1 MTSSDKNP
9 YSFFSH
15 AAGLLALVCACNIAV
30 LAAGQAQPPPQE
42 APPRV
47 NADAAVLADF
57 NKRVEAYV
65 ALHNKVDGMLTEPSK
80 DGRPEAVVEHQRAFA
95 KLMQQERQHAQA
107 GDIMT
112 KPMRDIVRRLLASVF
127 RGPNGRDI
135 KHAILDEYTGN
146 PGLRVNQAYPDN
158 MPFSSVPFAILEG
171 LPKLPDALAYRFVGS
186 RLILLD
192 PHGRLVVDV
201 MEKAFP

>member
-1 MTSSDKNP
+1 VLVIVLGAVATSASARGPQQPAVNP
-9 YSFFSH
+9 
-15 AAGLLALVCACNIAV
+15 
-30 LAAGQAQPPPQE
+30 
-42 APPRV
+42 
-47 NADAAVLADF
+47 DAATIADF

-65 ALHNKVDGMLTEPSK
+65 ALHNKVDAMLPEPAA

-95 KLMQQERQHAQA
+95 KMMAQERPNAEP

-112 KPMRDIVRRLLASVF
+112 KPMRNVVRRLLAGVF

-135 KHAILDEYTGN
+135 KHSILDEYTGN
-146 PGLRVNQAYPDN
+146 FALRVNQTYPDN
-158 MPFSSVPFAILEG
+158 MPFSTVPLPILEG
-171 LPKLPDALAYRFVGS
+171 LPKLPDALSYRFVGQ

-192 PHGRLVVDV
+192 QHGRLVVDI

>member
-1 MTSSDKNP
+1 MKTLSI
-9 YSFFSH
+9 
-15 AAGLLALVCACNIAV
+15 LLLIAV
-30 LAAGQAQPPPQE
+30 APLTSARAQQPS
-42 APPRV
+42 V
-47 NADAAVLADF
+47 NPDAATIVDF

-65 ALHNKVDGMLTEPSK
+65 ALHNKVDAMLPEPSA

-95 KLMQQERQHAQA
+95 KMMAQERPNAQP

-112 KPMRDIVRRLLASVF
+112 KPMRNVVRRLLAGVF

-135 KHAILDEYTGN
+135 KHSILDEYTGN
-146 PGLRVNQAYPDN
+146 VALRVNQPYPDN
-158 MPFSSVPFAILEG
+158 MPFSSVPLPILEG
-171 LPKLPDALAYRFVGS
+171 LPKLPDALAYRFVGQ

-192 PHGRLVVDV
+192 PHGRLVVDI

>member
-1 MTSSDKNP
+1 MRTLSIIVLFAAASLASARADQGVNP
-9 YSFFSH
+9 
-15 AAGLLALVCACNIAV
+15 
-30 LAAGQAQPPPQE
+30 
-42 APPRV
+42 
-47 NADAAVLADF
+47 DAATIADF

-65 ALHNKVDGMLTEPSK
+65 ALHDKVDAMLPEPSA

-95 KLMQQERQHAQA
+95 KMMAQERPNAQP

-112 KPMRDIVRRLLASVF
+112 KPMRNVVRRLLAGVF

-135 KHAILDEYTGN
+135 KHSILDEYTGN
-146 PGLRVNQAYPDN
+146 FVLRVNQSYPDS
-158 MPFSSVPFAILEG
+158 MPFSSVPLPILEG
-171 LPKLPDALAYRFVGS
+171 LPKLPDALAYRFVGD

-192 PHGRLVVDV
+192 PHGRLVVDI

>member
-1 MTSSDKNP
+1 METSGKSP
-9 YSFFSH
+9 W
-15 AAGLLALVCACNIAV
+15 LALVCIGAAMV
-30 LAAGQAQPPPQE
+30 LTAGHAQAGPQE
-42 APPRV
+42 SKPKV
-47 NADAAVLADF
+47 NADAATIADF
-57 NKRVEAYV
+57 NTRVAAYV
-65 ALHNKVDGMLTEPSK
+65 TLHDKVDHMLTEPSQ

-107 GDIMT
+107 GDILT

-127 RGPNGRDI
+127 RGPNGREI

-146 PGLRVNQAYPDN
+146 VALRVNQAYPDN
-158 MPFSSVPFAILEG
+158 MPLSSVPLAILQG

>member
-1 MTSSDKNP
+1 MRTLSIIVLFAAASLASARADQGVNP
-9 YSFFSH
+9 
-15 AAGLLALVCACNIAV
+15 
-30 LAAGQAQPPPQE
+30 
-42 APPRV
+42 
-47 NADAAVLADF
+47 DAATIADF

-65 ALHNKVDGMLTEPSK
+65 ALHDKVDAMLPEPSA

-95 KLMQQERQHAQA
+95 KMMAQERPNAQP

-112 KPMRDIVRRLLASVF
+112 KPMRNVVRRLLAGVF

-135 KHAILDEYTGN
+135 KHSILDEYTGN
-146 PGLRVNQAYPDN
+146 FVLRVNQSYPDN
-158 MPFSSVPFAILEG
+158 MPFSSVPLPILEG
-171 LPKLPDALAYRFVGS
+171 LPKLPDALAYRFVGD

-192 PHGRLVVDV
+192 PHGRLVVDI

>member
-1 MTSSDKNP
+1 MKIVI
-9 YSFFSH
+9 
-15 AAGLLALVCACNIAV
+15 AGFIV
-30 LAAGQAQPPPQE
+30 LCMVPLSAFPAPPQS
-42 APPRV
+42 V
-47 NADAAVLADF
+47 NADAATIADF

-65 ALHNKVDGMLTEPSK
+65 ALHDKVDAKLSEPSL

-95 KLMQQERQHAQA
+95 KLMQQERPNAQP

-112 KPMRDIVRRLLASVF
+112 KPMRNVVRRLLASVF

-135 KHAILDEYTGN
+135 KHSILDENTGSFL
-146 PGLRVNQAYPDN
+146 LRVNQPYPDN
-158 MPFSSVPFAILEG
+158 MPFSTVPLPILEG
-171 LPKLPDALAYRFVGS
+171 LPKLPDALGYRFVGQ

-201 MEKAFP
+201 MDKAFP

>member
-1 MTSSDKNP
+1 MKTLNSLRRCLVSS
-9 YSFFSH
+9 
-15 AAGLLALVCACNIAV
+15 VEAV
-30 LAAGQAQPPPQE
+30 LLIVVCVAAPLASAREAQPQQ
-42 APPRV
+42 V
-47 NADAAVLADF
+47 NPDAATIADF

-65 ALHNKVDGMLTEPSK
+65 ALHNKVDAMLPEPAA

-95 KLMQQERQHAQA
+95 KLMQHERPNAQA

-112 KPMRDIVRRLLASVF
+112 KPMRNVVRRLLAGVF

-135 KHAILDEYTGN
+135 KRAILDEYTGN
-146 PGLRVNQAYPDN
+146 FLLRVNQAYPDN
-158 MPFSSVPFAILEG
+158 MPFSSVPLPILQG
-171 LPKLPDALAYRFVGS
+171 LPQLPDALAYRFVGE

-192 PHGRLVVDV
+192 PHGRLVVDI